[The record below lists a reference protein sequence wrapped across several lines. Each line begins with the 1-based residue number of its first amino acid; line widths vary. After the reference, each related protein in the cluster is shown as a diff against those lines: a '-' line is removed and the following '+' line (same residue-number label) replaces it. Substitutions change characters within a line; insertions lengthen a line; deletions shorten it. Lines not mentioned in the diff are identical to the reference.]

1 MASVKVRLLS
11 SIAGDNYAH
20 NAGDEV
26 TLDSAEAKR
35 FLDAGLAEP
44 VATRTAAKSEK
55 RVTAKTEKR

>member
-1 MASVKVRLLS
+1 MASLKVRLLS

-20 NAGDEV
+20 GAGEEI

-44 VATRTAAKSEK
+44 VATRTAAKAEK